1 VTGVAAA
8 AAEAALAEAD
18 RPAAYLGHVRRWRDR
33 FSQEIRCRVFPSQA
47 NFVLVDVAPRPSD
60 EVAGALASRGV
71 VVRSC
76 RSFPDLED
84 HYIRV
89 SIGEDWENERLIT
102 EINRL

>member
-1 VTGVAAA
+1 
-8 AAEAALAEAD
+8 
-18 RPAAYLGHVRRWRDR
+18 
-33 FSQEIRCRVFPSQA
+33 
-47 NFVLVDVAPRPSD
+47 VDVAPLRSD
-60 EVAGALASRGV
+60 EVAEALAARGV

-89 SIGEDWENERLIT
+89 SIGEEWENERFIS